1 MPTSTHTPLV
11 IEVSKRMHALE
22 GRKRTQSHSEK
33 DDYGVHLKAAWA
45 ASGHRLSR
53 GLPNTDGAR
62 SSRNRSNRA
71 LTPTPCPDAALSGST
86 ASTANCQVVAV

>member
-1 MPTSTHTPLV
+1 MSVAPRVERT
-11 IEVSKRMHALE
+11 IKRRRTAFRQ

-33 DDYGVHLKAAWA
+33 DDYGVHLKAWA

-62 SSRNRSNRA
+62 SSRNRSNCA